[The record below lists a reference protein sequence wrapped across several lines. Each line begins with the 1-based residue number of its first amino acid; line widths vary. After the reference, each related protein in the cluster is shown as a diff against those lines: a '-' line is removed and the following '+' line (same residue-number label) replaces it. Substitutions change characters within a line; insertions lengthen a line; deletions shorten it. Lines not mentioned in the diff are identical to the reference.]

1 MEQFRVIDIV
11 DGTTV
16 DGPGFRTS
24 IYFGG
29 CEHHCPGCHNPSTW
43 DVHSGDIMTKSEL
56 LKKIKENDFDVTF
69 SGGDPLLQIDNLIV
83 LAAEIKKIGKN
94 IWCYTG
100 YNYDDIVSSPR
111 LSRILDYVD
120 VIVDGR
126 YEADMR
132 DTQLLFR
139 GSANQRLID
148 VAEWR
153 TTRQVKLWESDF

>member
-1 MEQFRVIDIV
+1 
-11 DGTTV
+11 
-16 DGPGFRTS
+16 
-24 IYFGG
+24 
-29 CEHHCPGCHNPSTW
+29 
-43 DVHSGDIMTKSEL
+43 MTKSEL
-56 LKKIKENDFDVTF
+56 LEKIKENDFDVTF

-126 YEADMR
+126 YEADKR

-153 TTRQVKLWESDF
+153 TTRQIKLWESDF